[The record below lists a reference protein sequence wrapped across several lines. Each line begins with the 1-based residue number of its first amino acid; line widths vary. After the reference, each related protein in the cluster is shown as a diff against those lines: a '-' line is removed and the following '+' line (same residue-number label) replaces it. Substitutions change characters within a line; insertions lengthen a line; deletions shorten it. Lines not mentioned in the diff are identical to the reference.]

1 MKRKI
6 MKMLKNAKA
15 YTNLGILF
23 LMTKRPEEA
32 RKGFE
37 IAKELFENQGSEED
51 VMKVKELLANIRK
64 AR

>member
-1 MKRKI
+1 
-6 MKMLKNAKA
+6 MLKNAKA

-32 RKGFE
+32 RKEFE